1 MNTDIFTEKALE
13 LAVRGRLTNKSN
25 GGVQCCS
32 NAPQKEKTDEAEEY
46 EPASAIV
53 ERIRDERQRML
64 TEGTLRMKNIKV
76 NTGIYKGEDGLYYE
90 KAQGSVNCIQEEIP
104 YDLPEDWEW
113 CRLGSLFRTVTGNT
127 PPTGDAELYGGEY
140 PFYKPSDLD
149 KGFAVDSAA
158 ETVTERGFERGHTA
172 PLNSVLVT
180 CIGTVGKTGYIR
192 KQGIFNQQMNAILPN
207 RMISPEYT
215 YFSMCADY
223 MQKQIRANSSSATM
237 PILNKTK
244 FDNLLFILPPLNTQK
259 KIAEKLKRI
268 VFVSEK
274 IRGEREELE
283 LLISRTKEKVLD
295 MAVRGKL
302 VPQEDGDEP
311 AEALLKRIGK
321 ERGSDKRDME
331 VGCDNSYY
339 EKLKEKAFE
348 IPRSWKFTSLRRI
361 GRIVGGGT
369 PKTSVS
375 EYWNGDIPWVTPSDL
390 GGKEKTAVNVIAKG
404 ERSISRKGLDSSTA
418 RIVPEGAVLYSC
430 RAPIG
435 YAAIAENPLA
445 TSQGIKAFIPYSE
458 ISSEY
463 IYFCLKAFT
472 ENIVKNA
479 SGASFK
485 EISAAELGATVL
497 PLPPKKEQERISS
510 KIKEIFTALDKIL
523 KCLE

>member
-76 NTGIYKGEDGLYYE
+76 NTVIYKGEDGLYYE

-215 YFSMCADY
+215 YFSMCAEY

-321 ERGSDKRDME
+321 EHGSDKRDLE

-339 EKLKEKAFE
+339 GNFPQNWAATTLEAIADACSLSNGYQILNSHMTEHSGIKLIQPSNIGKMKFLNTECRYLSEEAFEKLGCTEIHGGYLLINRILSDGMKACILPSAKEKM
-348 IPRSWKFTSLRRI
+348 ITSAD
-361 GRIVGGGT
+361 VC
-369 PKTSVS
+369 
-375 EYWNGDIPWVTPSDL
+375 
-390 GGKEKTAVNVIAKG
+390 
-404 ERSISRKGLDSSTA
+404 SISPSEFYSIEYLLLALSS
-418 RIVPEGAVLYSC
+418 PDFQKAVY
-430 RAPIG
+430 
-435 YAAIAENPLA
+435 EN
-445 TSQGIKAFIPYSE
+445 S
-458 ISSEY
+458 
-463 IYFCLKAFT
+463 
-472 ENIVKNA
+472 
-479 SGASFK
+479 SGAMLKRINKSRLVKIPF
-485 EISAAELGATVL
+485 G
-497 PLPPKKEQERISS
+497 LPPLKEQERIVSAVYS
-510 KIKEIFTALDKIL
+510 IFEQLDNMQY
-523 KCLE
+523 